1 MPCCVEAATQAKA
14 LRGFRLSNHCG
25 HQPAPNPKGFHV
37 KNHSLAVRSV
47 TIAAA
52 AALSVAVAPIAPAQT
67 TIPAAP
73 IVEPGQA
80 QTAGKVFKHGNVRVS
95 NNTIDTSA
103 TGTLTIFK
111 RANPKTTQNPTG
123 EVVNP
128 VPGDALAGAGFT
140 LYKVTNADLSTN
152 AGIAAASNLTV
163 TTAKQGDAVEGE
175 KTTGADGQAKWENL
189 PVGVYI
195 LRETKTPAGYS
206 PAADS
211 LVFIP
216 MTREN
221 ATNGG
226 TQWLYDI
233 TAYPKNTSQ
242 QQPEK
247 KVEDSGKNVGDT
259 VKYTI
264 DTWAQ
269 TVREGQYRT
278 IYRIEDT
285 LDAALDAANATVT
298 VTPNTFTE
306 GTDYSVTKNG
316 QNIVVEFTEAGVKKI
331 KNGQQI
337 SATIEA
343 KVKENI
349 LTDGALTNKARQ
361 IQNNPNSNQKTKENE
376 TPNDTPEVK
385 TYYGKINF
393 KKVDG
398 DHKALQGAEFQVYG
412 TNEATC
418 SNADANKDA
427 RQKANGKDT
436 WTSGQDGTV
445 TIEGLHANN
454 IANMDSKGN
463 TTPNKYTK
471 YCLFETKSPSGFELL
486 AEPLEFT
493 LTASTDTNTVTASE
507 IKVGNNAGEIVN
519 LKDTTPKLPL
529 TGGMGI
535 GLLALLGGLIIA
547 AGAFAAK
554 RRSA

>member
-1 MPCCVEAATQAKA
+1 MPGCTRSILRPSPRLYPGCGPRILYSVAGLSPA
-14 LRGFRLSNHCG
+14 L
-25 HQPAPNPKGFHV
+25 NPKGYHV
-37 KNHSLAVRSV
+37 KNHSIAVRSV
-47 TIAAA
+47 TVAAA
-52 AALSVAVAPIAPAQT
+52 AALSLGV
-67 TIPAAP
+67 AAP
-73 IVEPGQA
+73 IMPANAQA
-80 QTAGKVFKHGNVRVS
+80 GVVRDDNGVRVS
-95 NNTIDTSA
+95 DSTIDKNA

-111 RANPKTTQNPTG
+111 RANPDATQNPTG

-140 LYKVTNADLSTN
+140 LYKVDGADLSTN
-152 AGIAAASNLTV
+152 AGIAAASKLTV
-163 TTAKQGDAVEGE
+163 ATAKQGAAFGTEQ
-175 KTTGADGQAKWENL
+175 TTDADGKASWANL

-195 LRETKTPAGYS
+195 LRETKTPEGYS

-242 QQPEK
+242 QTPEK

-264 DTWAQ
+264 DTWVQ

-285 LDAALDAANATVT
+285 LDPALDAEDAKVT
-298 VTPNTFTE
+298 VASDKRTFE
-306 GTDYSVTKNG
+306 AGTDYNVTKNG
-316 QNIVVEFTEAGVKKI
+316 QNIVVEFTDKGVAKI
-331 KNGQQI
+331 ENGEKI

-343 KVKENI
+343 TVKNGV
-349 LTDGALTNKARQ
+349 LTDGALKNKARQ

-393 KKVDG
+393 KKVDSG
-398 DHKALQGAEFQVYG
+398 RNALEGAEFQVYG

-427 RQKANGKDT
+427 RQTANGKNT
-436 WTSGQDGTV
+436 WVSGQDGMV

-471 YCLFETKSPSGFELL
+471 YCLFETKSPGGFELL

-493 LTASTDTNTVTASE
+493 LTADTTTNTVTASE
-507 IKVGNNAGEIVN
+507 IKVGENAGEIVN

-535 GLLALLGGLIIA
+535 GILAALGALIIA
-547 AGAFAAK
+547 AGAYSAK

>member
-1 MPCCVEAATQAKA
+1 M
-14 LRGFRLSNHCG
+14 
-25 HQPAPNPKGFHV
+25 
-37 KNHSLAVRSV
+37 KNHSIAVRSV
-47 TIAAA
+47 SIAAA
-52 AALSVAVAPIAPAQT
+52 AVLSLGIAPLVPAYAQDST
-67 TIPAAP
+67 PAASQ
-73 IVEPGQA
+73 V
-80 QTAGKVFKHGNVRVS
+80 GKVYKDGEVRVS
-95 NNTIDTSA
+95 DSTIDTSA

-111 RANPKTTQNPTG
+111 RANPDATQNPTG

-128 VPGDALAGAGFT
+128 VPGDPLPGAGFT
-140 LYKVTNADLSTN
+140 LYKVTNANLSTN
-152 AGIAAASNLTV
+152 EGIAAASNLTV
-163 TTAKQGDAVEGE
+163 ATAKQGDAV
-175 KTTGADGQAKWENL
+175 GAEQITDAQGKANWENL

-195 LRETKTPAGYS
+195 LRETTTPKGYS

-211 LVFIP
+211 LVFVP
-216 MTREN
+216 MTRAN
-221 ATNGG
+221 AEAGG

-233 TAYPKNTSQ
+233 TAYPKNTSKKT
-242 QQPEK
+242 PEK

-269 TVREGQYRT
+269 TVREGQFRT

-285 LDAALDAANATVT
+285 LDPALDAKNATVK
-298 VTPNTFTE
+298 VSPDTFVA
-306 GTDYSVTKNG
+306 GTDYTVTQDVNNDRK
-316 QNIVVEFTEAGVKKI
+316 IVVEFTKAGVAKI
-331 KNGQQI
+331 QNGQQI

-343 KVKENI
+343 KVKEDI
-349 LTDGALTNKARQ
+349 LTDGALKNKARQ
-361 IQNNPNSNQKTKENE
+361 IQNNPNSNEKTEENE
-376 TPNDTPEVK
+376 TPEVK
-385 TYYGKINF
+385 TYFGKIEF

-398 DHKALQGAEFQVYG
+398 DRKALEGAEFQVYG

-418 SNADANKDA
+418 TNADANEAA

-436 WTSGQDGTV
+436 WTSDKDGKV

-471 YCLFETKSPSGFELL
+471 YCLFETKSPKGFELL

-493 LTASTDTNTVTASE
+493 LIASTDTNTVTASE

>member
-1 MPCCVEAATQAKA
+1 MPGCTRSILRPSPWLNPGCGPRILYSVAGLSPA
-14 LRGFRLSNHCG
+14 L
-25 HQPAPNPKGFHV
+25 NPKGYHV
-37 KNHSLAVRSV
+37 KNHSIAVRSV
-47 TIAAA
+47 TVAAA
-52 AALSVAVAPIAPAQT
+52 AALTIGVATPGMMSANAQT
-67 TIPAAP
+67 G
-73 IVEPGQA
+73 V
-80 QTAGKVFKHGNVRVS
+80 VREDNGVHVS
-95 NNTIDTSA
+95 DSTIDTSA

-111 RANPKTTQNPTG
+111 RANPDTTQAPTG
-123 EVVNP
+123 EVVAQA
-128 VPGDALAGAGFT
+128 PGEALAGAGFT

-163 TTAKQGDAVEGE
+163 TTAQQGAAVSAE
-175 KTTGADGQAKWENL
+175 KTTGADGQAKWDNL

-195 LRETKTPAGYS
+195 LKETTTPAGYS

-242 QQPEK
+242 QKPEK

-269 TVREGQYRT
+269 TVRDGQYRT

-285 LDAALDAANATVT
+285 LDPALDAANATVT
-298 VTPNTFTE
+298 VTPNTFTQ
-306 GTDYSVTKNG
+306 GTDYTVTKNG
-316 QNIVVEFTEAGVKKI
+316 QNIVVEFTDAGVKKI
-331 KNGQQI
+331 QNGQQI

-343 KVKENI
+343 KVKENV
-349 LTDGALTNKARQ
+349 LTDGALKNKARQ

-398 DHKALQGAEFQVYG
+398 DRKALKGAEFQVYG

-418 SNADANKDA
+418 SNADANEGA
-427 RQKANGKDT
+427 RQTANGKDT
-436 WTSGQDGTV
+436 WVSGQDGMV

-463 TTPNKYTK
+463 TTPNKYSK

-493 LTASTDTNTVTASE
+493 LTANTTDNTVKASE

-519 LKDTTPKLPL
+519 LEDTTPKLPL

-535 GLLALLGGLIIA
+535 GILAALGALIIA
-547 AGAFAAK
+547 AGAYSAK

>member
-1 MPCCVEAATQAKA
+1 MPA
-14 LRGFRLSNHCG
+14 N
-25 HQPAPNPKGFHV
+25 
-37 KNHSLAVRSV
+37 
-47 TIAAA
+47 
-52 AALSVAVAPIAPAQT
+52 AQT
-67 TIPAAP
+67 G
-73 IVEPGQA
+73 V
-80 QTAGKVFKHGNVRVS
+80 VREENGVHVS
-95 NNTIDTSA
+95 DSTIDKNA

-111 RANPKTTQNPTG
+111 RANPDATQPPTG

-140 LYKVTNADLSTN
+140 LYKVDGADLSTN
-152 AGIAAASNLTV
+152 AGIAAASKLTV
-163 TTAKQGDAVEGE
+163 ATAKQGAAFGTEQ
-175 KTTGADGQAKWENL
+175 TTDADGKASWANL

-195 LRETKTPAGYS
+195 LRETTTPEGYS

-211 LVFIP
+211 LIFIP

-242 QQPEK
+242 QKPEK

-269 TVREGQYRT
+269 TVRDGQYRT

-285 LDAALDAANATVT
+285 LDPALDAEKATVT
-298 VTPNTFTE
+298 VTPNTFVE
-306 GTDYSVTKNG
+306 GTDYNVTKDR
-316 QNIVVEFTEAGVKKI
+316 QKIVVEFTDAGVKKI
-331 KNGQQI
+331 EDGQKI

-343 KVKENI
+343 KVKEDV
-349 LTDGALTNKARQ
+349 LTNGALKNKATQ

-393 KKVDG
+393 KKVNSDG
-398 DHKALQGAEFQVYG
+398 GALQGAEFQVYG
-412 TNEATC
+412 TTNDTC

-427 RQKANGKDT
+427 RQKANGKES
-436 WTSGQDGTV
+436 WTSGEDGTV

-471 YCLFETKSPSGFELL
+471 YCLFETKSPKGFELL
-486 AEPLEFT
+486 AQPLEFT
-493 LTASTDTNTVTASE
+493 LTANTETNVVTASE
-507 IKVGNNAGEIVN
+507 IKVGNFAEGKAPEGNYIVN
-519 LKDTTPKLPL
+519 LEDSTPKLPL

-535 GLLALLGGLIIA
+535 GILAALGALIIA
-547 AGAFAAK
+547 AGAYSAK

>member
-1 MPCCVEAATQAKA
+1 M
-14 LRGFRLSNHCG
+14 
-25 HQPAPNPKGFHV
+25 
-37 KNHSLAVRSV
+37 KNHSIAVRSV

-52 AALSVAVAPIAPAQT
+52 AALSLGVAPLVPAN
-67 TIPAAP
+67 
-73 IVEPGQA
+73 A
-80 QTAGKVFKHGNVRVS
+80 QVGVVREDGGVHVS
-95 NNTIDTSA
+95 DSTIDTSA

-111 RANPKTTQNPTG
+111 RANPDATQAPTG
-123 EVVNP
+123 EVVDP
-128 VPGDALAGAGFT
+128 VPGDALPGAGFT

-152 AGIAAASNLTV
+152 EGLAAASKLTV
-163 TTAKQGDAVEGE
+163 ATAKQGAAVGEEKITDAQG
-175 KTTGADGQAKWENL
+175 KANWENL

-195 LRETKTPAGYS
+195 LRETTTPKGYS

-242 QQPEK
+242 KTPEK

-285 LDAALDAANATVT
+285 LDPALDAENATVQ
-298 VTPNTFTE
+298 VTPDTFTE
-306 GTDYSVTKNG
+306 GTDYNVTKNG
-316 QNIVVEFTEAGVKKI
+316 QNIVVEFTDAGVKKI
-331 KNGQQI
+331 ENGQQI

-343 KVKENI
+343 KVKEDV
-349 LTDGALTNKARQ
+349 LTDGALKNKARQ
-361 IQNNPNSNQKTKENE
+361 IQNNPNSNQKTDEVPNE
-376 TPNDTPEVK
+376 TPEVK
-385 TYYGKINF
+385 TYFGKIEF

-398 DHKALQGAEFQVYG
+398 DRKALEGAEFQVYG
-412 TNEATC
+412 TNKETC
-418 SNADANKDA
+418 SNADANEDA

-436 WTSGQDGTV
+436 WTSGEDGKV

-471 YCLFETKSPSGFELL
+471 YCLFETKSPKGFELL
-486 AEPLEFT
+486 AEPIEFT
-493 LTASTDTNTVTASE
+493 LTASTETNTVTASE

-519 LKDTTPKLPL
+519 LEDSTPKLPL
-529 TGGMGI
+529 TGGKGI

>member
-1 MPCCVEAATQAKA
+1 M
-14 LRGFRLSNHCG
+14 
-25 HQPAPNPKGFHV
+25 
-37 KNHSLAVRSV
+37 KNHSIAVRSV
-47 TIAAA
+47 SIAAA
-52 AALSVAVAPIAPAQT
+52 AALSLGIAPLVPAYALDSA
-67 TIPAAP
+67 PAASQ
-73 IVEPGQA
+73 V
-80 QTAGKVFKHGNVRVS
+80 GKVYKDGEVRVS
-95 NNTIDTSA
+95 DSTIDTSA

-111 RANPKTTQNPTG
+111 RANPDKTQDPTG

-128 VPGDALAGAGFT
+128 VPGDPLPGAGFT
-140 LYKVTNADLSTN
+140 LYKVTNANLSTN
-152 AGIAAASNLTV
+152 EGIAAASNLTV
-163 TTAKQGDAVEGE
+163 ATAKQGDAV
-175 KTTGADGQAKWENL
+175 GAEQITDAQGKANWENL

-195 LRETKTPAGYS
+195 LRETTTPKGYS

-211 LVFIP
+211 LVFVP
-216 MTREN
+216 MTRAN
-221 ATNGG
+221 AEAGG

-233 TAYPKNTSQ
+233 TAYPKNTSKKT
-242 QQPEK
+242 PEK

-269 TVREGQYRT
+269 TVREGQFRT

-285 LDAALDAANATVT
+285 LDPALDAENATVQ
-298 VTPNTFTE
+298 VTPNSFVE
-306 GTDYSVTKNG
+306 GTDYNVTKNG
-316 QNIVVEFTEAGVKKI
+316 QNIVVEFTDAGFTDAGVAKI
-331 KNGQQI
+331 QNGQQI

-349 LTDGALTNKARQ
+349 LTEGALKNKARQ
-361 IQNNPNSNQKTKENE
+361 IQNNPNSNQKTDEV
-376 TPNDTPEVK
+376 PSDTPEVK
-385 TYYGKINF
+385 TYFGKIEF

-398 DHKALQGAEFQVYG
+398 DRKALEGAEFQVYG
-412 TNEATC
+412 TNNKTC
-418 SNADANKDA
+418 TNADANKDA

-436 WTSGQDGTV
+436 WTSGSDGKV
-445 TIEGLHANN
+445 VIEGLHANN

-471 YCLFETKSPSGFELL
+471 YCLFETKSPKGFELL

-493 LTASTDTNTVTASE
+493 LTASTENNTVTASK
-507 IKVGNNAGEIVN
+507 IKVGANDGEVVN

>member
-1 MPCCVEAATQAKA
+1 M
-14 LRGFRLSNHCG
+14 
-25 HQPAPNPKGFHV
+25 
-37 KNHSLAVRSV
+37 KNHSIAVRSV

-52 AALSVAVAPIAPAQT
+52 AALSLGVAPLVPAN
-67 TIPAAP
+67 
-73 IVEPGQA
+73 A
-80 QTAGKVFKHGNVRVS
+80 QVGEVRQDGNVRVS
-95 NNTIDTSA
+95 DSTIDKNA
-103 TGTLTIFK
+103 TGTLTIYK
-111 RANPKTTQNPTG
+111 RANPDATQAPTG
-123 EVVNP
+123 EVVEKA
-128 VPGDALAGAGFT
+128 PGDALEGAGFT

-152 AGIAAASNLTV
+152 EGIAAASKLTV
-163 TTAKQGDAVEGE
+163 ATAKQGAAVGEEKITDAQG
-175 KTTGADGQAKWENL
+175 KANWENL

-195 LRETKTPAGYS
+195 LRETTTPAGYS

-285 LDAALDAANATVT
+285 LDPALDAENSTVQ
-298 VTPNTFTE
+298 VTPDTFTE
-306 GTDYSVTKNG
+306 GTDYNVTKNG
-316 QNIVVEFTEAGVKKI
+316 QNIVVEFTDAGVAKI
-331 KNGQQI
+331 QNGQKI
-337 SATIEA
+337 SATITA
-343 KVKENI
+343 KVKEGV
-349 LTDGALTNKARQ
+349 LTDGALKNKARQ

-398 DHKALQGAEFQVYG
+398 DRKALQGAEFQVYG

-418 SNADANKDA
+418 SNADANKEA
-427 RQKANGKDT
+427 RQTANGKDT

-471 YCLFETKSPSGFELL
+471 YCLFETKSPKGFELL
-486 AEPLEFT
+486 AEPIEFT
-493 LTASTDTNTVTASE
+493 LTASTETNTVTASE

-519 LKDTTPKLPL
+519 LEDSTPKLPL
-529 TGGMGI
+529 TGGKGI

-547 AGAFAAK
+547 LGAFAAK

>member
-1 MPCCVEAATQAKA
+1 MTV
-14 LRGFRLSNHCG
+14 
-25 HQPAPNPKGFHV
+25 
-37 KNHSLAVRSV
+37 
-47 TIAAA
+47 AAA
-52 AALSVAVAPIAPAQT
+52 AALTLGIAPFAPADAQVGT
-67 TIPAAP
+67 VRQDGA
-73 IVEPGQA
+73 
-80 QTAGKVFKHGNVRVS
+80 VRVS
-95 NNTIDTSA
+95 DSTIDTSA
-103 TGTLTIFK
+103 TGTLTIYK
-111 RANPKTTQNPTG
+111 RANPDTTQNPTG

-140 LYKVTNADLSTN
+140 LYKVNGVDLSTN
-152 AGIAAASNLTV
+152 AGIAAASKLTV
-163 TTAKQGDAVEGE
+163 ATATQGAAVGE
-175 KTTGADGQAKWENL
+175 ERTTGADGQAKWENL
-189 PVGVYI
+189 PVGAYI
-195 LRETKTPAGYS
+195 LRETTTPAGYS

-242 QQPEK
+242 QTPEK

-306 GTDYSVTKNG
+306 GTDYSVTKSG
-316 QNIVVEFTEAGVKKI
+316 QNIVVEFTDAGVAKI
-331 KNGQQI
+331 TNGQKI

-343 KVKENI
+343 KVKEGA
-349 LTDGALTNKARQ
+349 LTDGALKNKARQ

-393 KKVDG
+393 KKVNSDRS
-398 DHKALQGAEFQVYG
+398 ALEGAEFQVYG
-412 TNEATC
+412 TNNETC
-418 SNADANKDA
+418 KNADADEDA
-427 RQKANGKDT
+427 RQTANGKNT
-436 WTSGQDGTV
+436 WVSDQNGMV

-454 IANMDSKGN
+454 IANMDSNGN

-471 YCLFETKSPSGFELL
+471 YCLFETKSPAGFELL
-486 AEPLEFT
+486 AKPIEFT
-493 LTASTDTNTVTASE
+493 LTANTENNTVTASD
-507 IKVGNNAGEIVN
+507 IQVGANKGEVVN
-519 LKDTTPKLPL
+519 LEDSTPKLPL
-529 TGGMGI
+529 TGGKGI
-535 GLLALLGGLIIA
+535 GLLALIGGLIIA
-547 AGAFAAK
+547 AGAYAAK

>member
-1 MPCCVEAATQAKA
+1 MKV
-14 LRGFRLSNHCG
+14 FN
-25 HQPAPNPKGFHV
+25 V
-37 KNHSLAVRSV
+37 KNHSIAVRSV
-47 TIAAA
+47 SVAAA
-52 AALSVAVAPIAPAQT
+52 AALSLGIAPLVPAYAQDSA
-67 TIPAAP
+67 PAASQ
-73 IVEPGQA
+73 V
-80 QTAGKVFKHGNVRVS
+80 GKARQDGNVRVS
-95 NNTIDTSA
+95 DSTIDTSA

-111 RANPKTTQNPTG
+111 RANPDATQDPTG
-123 EVVNP
+123 EVVDP

-152 AGIAAASNLTV
+152 DGIAAAAGLTLA
-163 TTAKQGDAVEGE
+163 TAEQGAVVGE
-175 KTTGADGQAKWENL
+175 EKITNAQGQANWDNL

-195 LRETKTPAGYS
+195 LRETTTPEGYS

-211 LVFIP
+211 LVFVP

-233 TAYPKNTSQ
+233 TAYPKNTSRKT
-242 QQPEK
+242 PEK

-269 TVREGQYRT
+269 TVRDGQFRT

-285 LDAALDAANATVT
+285 LDPALDAENATVQ
-298 VTPNTFTE
+298 VTPDSFVE
-306 GTDYSVTKNG
+306 GTDYNVTKNG
-316 QNIVVEFTEAGVKKI
+316 QNIVVEFTDAGVKKI
-331 KNGQQI
+331 TDGQQI
-337 SATIEA
+337 SATIET
-343 KVKENI
+343 KVKENV
-349 LTDGALTNKARQ
+349 LTDGALKNKARQ

-376 TPNDTPEVK
+376 TPNETPEVK

-398 DHKALQGAEFQVYG
+398 DSNALQGAEFQVYG

-427 RQKANGKDT
+427 RQTANGKST
-436 WTSGQDGTV
+436 WTSGQDGKV

-471 YCLFETKSPSGFELL
+471 YCLFETKSPKGFELL

-493 LTASTDTNTVTASE
+493 LTASTENDTVTASE
-507 IKVGNNAGEIVN
+507 IKVGDNDGEIVN
-519 LKDTTPKLPL
+519 LEDSTPKLPL

-547 AGAFAAK
+547 GGAYAAK

>member
-1 MPCCVEAATQAKA
+1 MKTNSV
-14 LRGFRLSNHCG
+14 
-25 HQPAPNPKGFHV
+25 
-37 KNHSLAVRSV
+37 AVRSV

-52 AALSVAVAPIAPAQT
+52 AALSIGVSAPIMPANAQT
-67 TIPAAP
+67 G
-73 IVEPGQA
+73 VVRDDNG
-80 QTAGKVFKHGNVRVS
+80 VNVS
-95 NNTIDTSA
+95 DSTIDKKA
-103 TGTLTIFK
+103 TGTLTIYK
-111 RANPKTTQNPTG
+111 RANPKNTHPATG
-123 EVVNP
+123 EVDGAAEGEPLN
-128 VPGDALAGAGFT
+128 GAGFT
-140 LYKVTNADLSTN
+140 LYKVTNADLTTN
-152 AGIAAASNLTV
+152 DGLAAASNLTV
-163 TTAKQGDAVEGE
+163 ASATQGAKVGE
-175 KTTGADGQAKWENL
+175 EKITDTNGQAKWDDL
-189 PVGVYI
+189 PVGVY
-195 LRETKTPAGYS
+195 LLKETTTPEGYS

-211 LVFIP
+211 LVFVP

-247 KVEDSGKNVGDT
+247 KVQDSGINVGGEVT
-259 VKYTI
+259 YTI

-269 TVREGQYRT
+269 TVRDGQYRT

-285 LDAALDAANATVT
+285 LDPALDAENATVK
-298 VTPNTFTE
+298 VTPDTFVE
-306 GTDYSVTKNG
+306 GTDYNVTKNG
-316 QNIVVEFTEAGVKKI
+316 QSIVVKFTDAGVAKI
-331 KNGQQI
+331 QNGQQI
-337 SATIEA
+337 SATITA
-343 KVKENI
+343 KVKEGV
-349 LTDGALTNKARQ
+349 LTDGALKNKATQ

-398 DHKALQGAEFQVYG
+398 GRNALEGAEFQVFG

-418 SNADANKDA
+418 SNADAKQEA
-427 RQKANGKDT
+427 RQSANGKNT
-436 WTSGQDGTV
+436 WVSGQDGMV

-454 IANMDSKGN
+454 IANMDSKGK

-493 LTASTDTNTVTASE
+493 LTASTENDTVTASE

-529 TGGMGI
+529 TGGAGI
-535 GLLALLGGLIIA
+535 GILAALGALIIA
-547 AGAFAAK
+547 AGAYSAK

>member
-1 MPCCVEAATQAKA
+1 MK
-14 LRGFRLSNHCG
+14 
-25 HQPAPNPKGFHV
+25 
-37 KNHSLAVRSV
+37 KNSVAVRSV

-52 AALSVAVAPIAPAQT
+52 AALSIGVATPGMMSANAQT
-67 TIPAAP
+67 G
-73 IVEPGQA
+73 V
-80 QTAGKVFKHGNVRVS
+80 VREDNGVHVS
-95 NNTIDTSA
+95 DSTIDTSA

-111 RANPKTTQNPTG
+111 RANPKTTQDPTG

-140 LYKVTNADLSTN
+140 LYKVTNADLSSN
-152 AGIAAASNLTV
+152 AGIAAASKLTV
-163 TTAKQGDAVEGE
+163 ANAEQGAAVQGE

-189 PVGVYI
+189 QVGVY
-195 LRETKTPAGYS
+195 LLKETTTPEGYS

-269 TVREGQYRT
+269 TVRDGQYRT

-285 LDAALDAANATVT
+285 LDPALDAANATVT
-298 VTPNTFTE
+298 VTPNTFTQ
-306 GTDYSVTKNG
+306 GTDYTVTKNG
-316 QNIVVEFTEAGVKKI
+316 QNIVVEFTDAGVAKI
-331 KNGQQI
+331 QNGQQI
-337 SATIEA
+337 SATIET
-343 KVKENI
+343 KVKENV
-349 LTDGALTNKARQ
+349 LTDGALKNKARQ

-385 TYYGKINF
+385 TYFGKINF

-398 DHKALQGAEFQVYG
+398 DHKALKGAEFQVYG
-412 TNEATC
+412 TKEATC

-427 RQKANGKDT
+427 RQTANGKNT
-436 WTSGQDGTV
+436 WTSGEDGTV

-454 IANMDSKGN
+454 IANMDGKGK

-486 AEPLEFT
+486 AQPLTFT
-493 LTASTDTNTVTASE
+493 LTANTENNTVTASE
-507 IKVGNNAGEIVN
+507 IKVGNNTGEVVN

-535 GLLALLGGLIIA
+535 GILAALGALIIA
-547 AGAFAAK
+547 AGAYSAK

>member
-1 MPCCVEAATQAKA
+1 MPGCTRSILRPTPRLNPGCGPRILYSVAGLSPA
-14 LRGFRLSNHCG
+14 L
-25 HQPAPNPKGFHV
+25 NPKGYHV
-37 KNHSLAVRSV
+37 KNHSVAVRSV
-47 TIAAA
+47 TVAAA
-52 AALSVAVAPIAPAQT
+52 AALSLGV
-67 TIPAAP
+67 AAP
-73 IVEPGQA
+73 IMPANA
-80 QTAGKVFKHGNVRVS
+80 QTGVVRTDGNVRVS
-95 NNTIDTSA
+95 DSTIDKNA

-111 RANPKTTQNPTG
+111 RANPDATQNPTG
-123 EVVNP
+123 EAVNP

-140 LYKVTNADLSTN
+140 LYKVTNANLSTN
-152 AGIAAASNLTV
+152 ADIAAASKLTV
-163 TTAKQGDAVEGE
+163 ATAKQGDAVGKEQTTDAEG
-175 KTTGADGQAKWENL
+175 KASWGNL

-195 LRETKTPAGYS
+195 LRETTTPAGYS

-242 QQPEK
+242 QKPEK

-285 LDAALDAANATVT
+285 LDPALDAENAKVT
-298 VTPNTFTE
+298 VASDKRTFE
-306 GTDYSVTKNG
+306 AADYQVKKDG
-316 QNIVVEFTEAGVKKI
+316 QKIVVEFTDAGVAKI
-331 KNGQQI
+331 ENGEKI

-343 KVKENI
+343 TVKNGV
-349 LTDGALTNKARQ
+349 LTEGALKNKARQ
-361 IQNNPNSNQKTKENE
+361 IQNNPNSNQKTEKDE

-398 DHKALQGAEFQVYG
+398 DRNALAGAEFQVYG

-436 WTSGQDGTV
+436 WVSGQDGTV
-445 TIEGLHANN
+445 TIDGLHANN

-463 TTPNKYTK
+463 TTPNKYNK
-471 YCLFETKSPSGFELL
+471 YCLFETKSPGGFELL
-486 AEPLEFT
+486 AEPLTFT
-493 LTASTDTNTVTASE
+493 LTANTETNTVTASE

-535 GLLALLGGLIIA
+535 GILAALGALIIA
-547 AGAFAAK
+547 AGAYSAK

>member
-1 MPCCVEAATQAKA
+1 MK
-14 LRGFRLSNHCG
+14 
-25 HQPAPNPKGFHV
+25 
-37 KNHSLAVRSV
+37 KNSVAVRSV

-52 AALSVAVAPIAPAQT
+52 AALSFGVTAPDSSAVGT
-67 TIPAAP
+67 VRTD
-73 IVEPGQA
+73 
-80 QTAGKVFKHGNVRVS
+80 GNVRVS
-95 NNTIDTSA
+95 DSTIDTSA

-111 RANPKTTQNPTG
+111 KANPENTHPATG
-123 EVVNP
+123 EVDTNAS
-128 VPGDALAGAGFT
+128 GDALQGAGFT
-140 LYKVTNADLSTN
+140 LYKVTNADLTTN
-152 AGIAAASNLTV
+152 KGLATASNLTV
-163 TTAKQGDAVEGE
+163 ATAKQGDAFGTEQ
-175 KTTGADGQAKWENL
+175 TTDANGQAKWEGL

-211 LVFIP
+211 LVFVP

-242 QQPEK
+242 QEPEK

-269 TVREGQYRT
+269 TVRGGQYRT

-285 LDAALDAANATVT
+285 LDPALDAANAQVT
-298 VTPNTFTE
+298 VASDKRTFE
-306 GTDYSVTKNG
+306 STDYTVNKDG
-316 QNIVVEFTEAGVKKI
+316 QKIVVKFTDAGVAKI
-331 KNGQQI
+331 ENGEKI
-337 SATIEA
+337 SATIETT
-343 KVKENI
+343 VKNGV
-349 LTDGALTNKARQ
+349 LTDGALKNKATQ
-361 IQNNPNSNQKTKENE
+361 IQNNPNSDQKTKENE
-376 TPNDTPEVK
+376 TPRDTPEIK
-385 TYYGKINF
+385 SYFGKINF

-398 DHKALQGAEFQVYG
+398 GRKALAGAEFQVYG

-427 RQKANGKDT
+427 RQTANGKNT
-436 WTSGQDGTV
+436 WVSGQDGMV
-445 TIEGLHANN
+445 TIDGLHANN
-454 IANMDSKGN
+454 IANMGSKGN

-471 YCLFETKSPSGFELL
+471 YCLFETKSRKGFELL
-486 AEPLEFT
+486 AEPLMFT
-493 LTASTDTNTVTASE
+493 LTANTKDNTVTASD
-507 IKVGNNAGEIVN
+507 IQVGANKGEIVN
-519 LKDTTPKLPL
+519 LEDTTPKLPL

-535 GLLALLGGLIIA
+535 GILAALGALIIA
-547 AGAFAAK
+547 AGAYSAK

>member
-1 MPCCVEAATQAKA
+1 MK
-14 LRGFRLSNHCG
+14 
-25 HQPAPNPKGFHV
+25 
-37 KNHSLAVRSV
+37 KNSVAVRSV

-52 AALSVAVAPIAPAQT
+52 AALSIGVATPGMMSANAQT
-67 TIPAAP
+67 G
-73 IVEPGQA
+73 V
-80 QTAGKVFKHGNVRVS
+80 VREDNGVHVS
-95 NNTIDTSA
+95 DSTIDKSA

-111 RANPKTTQNPTG
+111 RANPDTTQAPTG

-140 LYKVTNADLSTN
+140 LYKVANADLSTN

-163 TTAKQGDAVEGE
+163 TTAKQGTPVGDEKITDAQG
-175 KTTGADGQAKWENL
+175 KANWDKL

-195 LRETKTPAGYS
+195 LKETTTPAGYS

-242 QQPEK
+242 QTPEK

-285 LDAALDAANATVT
+285 LDEALDAENAKVT
-298 VTPNTFTE
+298 VTPDTFVKD
-306 GTDYSVTKNG
+306 TDYTVTKNG
-316 QNIVVEFTEAGVKKI
+316 QKIVVEFTDAGVKKI
-331 KNGQQI
+331 TDGQKI
-337 SATIEA
+337 SATIET
-343 KVKENI
+343 KVKENV
-349 LTDGALTNKARQ
+349 LTDGALKNKARQ
-361 IQNNPNSNQKTKENE
+361 IQNNPNSNQKTEENE
-376 TPNDTPEVK
+376 TPNETPEVK
-385 TYYGKINF
+385 TYFGKINF

-398 DHKALQGAEFQVYG
+398 DRKPLQGAEFQVYG

-418 SNADANKDA
+418 SNADAKKDA
-427 RQKANGKDT
+427 RQTANGKDT
-436 WTSGQDGTV
+436 WVSGQDGMV
-445 TIEGLHANN
+445 TIDGLHANN

-463 TTPNKYTK
+463 TTANKYSK

-486 AEPLEFT
+486 AQPLEFT

-507 IKVGNNAGEIVN
+507 IKVGNNAGEVVN

-535 GLLALLGGLIIA
+535 GILAALGALIIA
-547 AGAFAAK
+547 AGAYSAK

>member
-1 MPCCVEAATQAKA
+1 MK
-14 LRGFRLSNHCG
+14 
-25 HQPAPNPKGFHV
+25 
-37 KNHSLAVRSV
+37 KNSVAVRSV

-52 AALSVAVAPIAPAQT
+52 AALSFGVAAPGMPAYAQGGAPASS
-67 TIPAAP
+67 AAQS
-73 IVEPGQA
+73 V
-80 QTAGKVFKHGNVRVS
+80 GKVRQDGNVRVS
-95 NNTIDTSA
+95 DSTIDTTA

-111 RANPKTTQNPTG
+111 RAYPDTPQAPTG

-140 LYKVTNADLSTN
+140 LYKVTNADLTTN
-152 AGIAAASNLTV
+152 NGLAAASKLTV
-163 TTAKQGDAVEGE
+163 ATAERGDAVGGE
-175 KTTGADGQAKWENL
+175 KTTDANGQAKWEGL
-189 PVGVYI
+189 QVGVYI
-195 LRETKTPAGYS
+195 LRETTTPAGYA

-211 LVFIP
+211 LVFVP

-285 LDAALDAANATVT
+285 LDAALDAENAKVT
-298 VTPNTFTE
+298 VASDKRTFTA
-306 GTDYSVTKNG
+306 GTDYNVTKNG
-316 QNIVVEFTEAGVKKI
+316 QKIVVEFTDAGVAKI
-331 KNGQQI
+331 ENGEKI
-337 SATIEA
+337 SATIETT
-343 KVKENI
+343 VKNGV
-349 LTDGALTNKARQ
+349 LTDGALKNKATQ
-361 IQNNPNSNQKTKENE
+361 IQNKPNSNQKTKENE
-376 TPNDTPEVK
+376 TPSDTPEVK

-398 DHKALQGAEFQVYG
+398 GHNALAGAEFQVYG

-427 RQKANGKDT
+427 RQTANGKNT
-436 WTSGQDGTV
+436 WVSGQNGVV

-463 TTPNKYTK
+463 TTPNKYKK
-471 YCLFETKSPSGFELL
+471 YCLFETKSPGGYELL
-486 AEPLEFT
+486 AEPLTFT
-493 LTASTDTNTVTASE
+493 LTADTETNKVTASE

-535 GLLALLGGLIIA
+535 GILAALGALIIA
-547 AGAFAAK
+547 AGAYSAK

>member
-1 MPCCVEAATQAKA
+1 MPA
-14 LRGFRLSNHCG
+14 N
-25 HQPAPNPKGFHV
+25 
-37 KNHSLAVRSV
+37 
-47 TIAAA
+47 
-52 AALSVAVAPIAPAQT
+52 AQT
-67 TIPAAP
+67 G
-73 IVEPGQA
+73 V
-80 QTAGKVFKHGNVRVS
+80 VREENGVHVS
-95 NNTIDTSA
+95 DSTIDKNA

-111 RANPKTTQNPTG
+111 RANPDATQPPTG

-140 LYKVTNADLSTN
+140 LYKVDGADLSTN
-152 AGIAAASNLTV
+152 AGIAAASKLTV
-163 TTAKQGDAVEGE
+163 ATAKQGAAFGTEQ
-175 KTTGADGQAKWENL
+175 TTDADGKASWANL

-195 LRETKTPAGYS
+195 LRETKTPEGYS

-242 QQPEK
+242 QKPEK
-247 KVEDSGKNVGDT
+247 KVEDSGINVGGKVT
-259 VKYTI
+259 YTI

-269 TVREGQYRT
+269 TVRDGQYRT

-285 LDAALDAANATVT
+285 LDPALDAENATVT
-298 VTPNTFTE
+298 VTPASFAK
-306 GTDYSVTKNG
+306 GDDYTVTKDG
-316 QNIVVEFTEAGVKKI
+316 QRIVVAFTDAGVAKI
-331 KNGQQI
+331 TNGQQI
-337 SATIEA
+337 SATIETT
-343 KVKENI
+343 VKNDV
-349 LTDGALTNKARQ
+349 LTDGALVNKARQ

-393 KKVDG
+393 KKVDSG
-398 DHKALQGAEFQVYG
+398 RKALQGAEFQVYG

-427 RQKANGKDT
+427 RQTANGKNT
-436 WTSGQDGTV
+436 WVSGQDGMV

-493 LTASTDTNTVTASE
+493 LTADTQTNMVTASE

-519 LKDTTPKLPL
+519 LEDTTPKLPL

-535 GLLALLGGLIIA
+535 GILAALGALIIA
-547 AGAFAAK
+547 AGAYSAK

>member
-1 MPCCVEAATQAKA
+1 M
-14 LRGFRLSNHCG
+14 
-25 HQPAPNPKGFHV
+25 
-37 KNHSLAVRSV
+37 

-52 AALSVAVAPIAPAQT
+52 AALSLGV
-67 TIPAAP
+67 AAP
-73 IVEPGQA
+73 IMPANAQPVAPASSAA
-80 QTAGKVFKHGNVRVS
+80 QTPGKVYEDGKVHVS
-95 NNTIDTSA
+95 DSTIDTSA
-103 TGTLTIFK
+103 TGTLTIYK
-111 RANPKTTQNPTG
+111 RANPDNTQNPTG
-123 EVVNP
+123 EVVDP

-140 LYKVTNADLSTN
+140 LYKVDGADLSTN
-152 AGIAAASNLTV
+152 TGIAAASKLTV
-163 TTAKQGDAVEGE
+163 GTAKQGAAVQGE
-175 KTTGADGQAKWENL
+175 KTTGADGQAKWEGL

-195 LRETKTPAGYS
+195 LRETTTPAGYS

-211 LVFIP
+211 LVFVP

-242 QQPEK
+242 QTPEK

-285 LDAALDAANATVT
+285 LDPALDAENAKVT
-298 VTPNTFTE
+298 VASDKRTFE
-306 GTDYSVTKNG
+306 AGTDYNVTKNG
-316 QNIVVEFTEAGVKKI
+316 QNIVVEFTDAGVKKI
-331 KNGQQI
+331 ENGEKI
-337 SATIEA
+337 SATIETT
-343 KVKENI
+343 VKNGV
-349 LTDGALTNKARQ
+349 LADGALKNKARQ

-376 TPNDTPEVK
+376 TPTDTPEVK
-385 TYYGKINF
+385 TFYGKINF

-398 DHKALQGAEFQVYG
+398 DRNALAGAEFQVYG

-427 RQKANGKDT
+427 RQTANGKNT
-436 WTSGQDGTV
+436 WVSGQDGTV
-445 TIEGLHANN
+445 TIDGLHANN

-471 YCLFETKSPSGFELL
+471 YCLFETKSPKGHELL
-486 AEPLEFT
+486 AQPLEFT
-493 LTASTDTNTVTASE
+493 LTANTEKNTVTASE
-507 IKVGNNAGEIVN
+507 IKVGNNAGEVVN
-519 LKDTTPKLPL
+519 LEDSTPKLPL

-535 GLLALLGGLIIA
+535 GILAALGALIIA
-547 AGAFAAK
+547 AGAYSAK